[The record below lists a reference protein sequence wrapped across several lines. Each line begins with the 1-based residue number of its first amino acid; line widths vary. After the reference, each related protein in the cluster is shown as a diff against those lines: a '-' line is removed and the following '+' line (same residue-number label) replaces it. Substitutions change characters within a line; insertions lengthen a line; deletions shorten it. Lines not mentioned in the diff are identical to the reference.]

1 MIERRKYMEIWKD
14 IKGYEGYYQV
24 SNMGDVRSLDRL
36 VTRSDGVVS
45 PKKGG
50 ILVKI
55 ENNDGYYQIKLCKN
69 GINKTNR
76 VHRIVL
82 ETFDPTDKDGM
93 EVNHIDCNRKNN
105 KLENLEWKTH
115 LENVRHSSDQG
126 KYRRYGKNNSNYGNT
141 KLKEK
146 YAENPELA
154 LEVLARPGEQNG
166 RAKKVILYDMKKNEI
181 AEFNW
186 IGACA
191 EYLIENNVTT
201 STVSSLRGRISKCSK
216 ENRPYKGHYFEIVA

>member
-1 MIERRKYMEIWKD
+1 MEIWKD
-14 IKGYEGYYQV
+14 IKGYEGSYQA
-24 SNMGDVRSLDRL
+24 SNMGNVRSLDRII
-36 VTRSDGVVS
+36 TRSDGVS
-45 PKKGG
+45 AFRKGVN
-50 ILVKI
+50 LSKI
-55 ENNDGYYQIKLCKN
+55 VNTDGYHQIKLCKN
-69 GINKTNR
+69 GKEIHVR

-82 ETFDPTDKDGM
+82 ETFNPTSEEGM
-93 EVNHIDCNRKNN
+93 EVNHIDCDRQNN

-115 LENVRHSSDQG
+115 LENIRHSSDQG
-126 KYRRYGKNNSNYGNT
+126 KYRRYGADNPNYGNT

-154 LEVLARPGEQNG
+154 LEILARPGEQNG